1 MRIARASR
9 TILAAALASA
19 FVAMAPAAQAGDYAK
34 TQYPIVL
41 VHGLAG
47 VSKYFDIID
56 YWWQIP
62 ADLRNNGATVYVADL
77 SAFADETTRGEELL
91 KQIRTVLAATGAQ
104 KVNLI
109 GHSQGGLS
117 SRYAAAVM
125 PQAVA
130 SVTTIGTPHRGSEV
144 ADWIASTPSIVQDFL
159 AGGASLA
166 GTLLGLLVGDP
177 QPQNPLGALQVLTT
191 SGAADFNRRF
201 PSAGLASSCSSN
213 GSATDVR
220 NGNTQRL
227 YSWTGYAS
235 LTNILDF
242 TDPLMGLG
250 DATIRLRGGGS
261 NDGLVSVC
269 SSRFGQTL
277 GSYYWNHVDEV
288 NHMFGLRG
296 LFTAD
301 PVVTIR
307 THANR
312 LKTAG
317 L

>member
-1 MRIARASR
+1 MRFAR
-9 TILAAALASA
+9 TVLAAALTSA
-19 FVAMAPAAQAGDYAK
+19 VVAMAPAHAADYAK

-47 VSKYFDIID
+47 VSKYFGFID

-62 ADLRNNGATVYVADL
+62 GNLRSNGATVYVADL
-77 SAFADETTRGEELL
+77 SAFGDETLRGEELL
-91 KQIRTVLAATGAQ
+91 RQIRTVLAATGAR

-166 GTLLGLLVGDP
+166 GSLLGLLVGKP

-201 PSAGLASSCSSN
+201 PSAGLASSCSAS
-213 GSATDVR
+213 GAGTDYR
-220 NGNTQRL
+220 NGNVQRL
-227 YSWTGYAS
+227 YSWTGYS
-235 LTNILDF
+235 SGTNILDII
-242 TDPLMGLG
+242 DPFMVLG

-269 SSRFGQTL
+269 SARFGQTL
-277 GSYYWNHVDEV
+277 GTYAWNHVDEI

-312 LKTAG
+312 LKLAG